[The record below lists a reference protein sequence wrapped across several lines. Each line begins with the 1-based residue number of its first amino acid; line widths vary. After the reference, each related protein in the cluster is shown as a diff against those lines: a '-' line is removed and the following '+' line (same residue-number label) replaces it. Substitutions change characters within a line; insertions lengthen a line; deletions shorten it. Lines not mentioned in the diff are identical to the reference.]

1 MLCISGDVLGPV
13 FSRVSPKPFSVY
25 SMWGF
30 VYNGVEQHAFDVAFN
45 VLMLKYLRVSNQLDA
60 HVQRTILTD
69 VNKCEAILRARMQNL
84 WLVDCYLMADV

>member
-1 MLCISGDVLGPV
+1 
-13 FSRVSPKPFSVY
+13 
-25 SMWGF
+25 MWGF

-69 VNKCEAILRARMQNL
+69 VNKCEAKLCVRTCTYVEGMYGACSIAVVLH
-84 WLVDCYLMADV
+84 DG